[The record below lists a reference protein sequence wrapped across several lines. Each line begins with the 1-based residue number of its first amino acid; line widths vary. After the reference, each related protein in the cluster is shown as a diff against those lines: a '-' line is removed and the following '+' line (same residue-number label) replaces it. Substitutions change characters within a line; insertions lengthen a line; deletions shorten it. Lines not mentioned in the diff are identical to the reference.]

1 MRRKYKSLVAIV
13 GLVLV
18 ADQATKFFAVDK
30 LTAAFAHANLRTP
43 LARLSG
49 FYTLKNL
56 DNEPPEPGGVDLR
69 TAPVVIV
76 AGYWHHKYVENPGAA
91 WGLLSRVSDSWRVP
105 FFHVVSVLAI
115 FIIVAFY
122 RRLEADQG
130 LMAFALSLVL
140 GGALGNYADRL
151 ARGYVIDFIDWH
163 WRNRPDMHWPTFN
176 VADSAICVGVFFM
189 LVETIFT
196 HRPPAAEPVPGGG
209 AAAPTPPNPDSLAPP
224 TPPSGGA
231 PKT

>member
-1 MRRKYKSLVAIV
+1 MRRKYTSLVAIL

-18 ADQATKFFAVDK
+18 ADQATKYLAVANLTTALEHAK
-30 LTAAFAHANLRTP
+30 LTTP
-43 LARLSG
+43 LARLGG

-56 DNEPPEPGGVDLR
+56 DNDPPEPAGMDLR

-91 WGLLSRVSDSWRVP
+91 WGLLSRVSDTWRVP
-105 FFHVVSVLAI
+105 FFHVISVLAI
-115 FIIVAFY
+115 LIIVAFY
-122 RRLEADQG
+122 RRLEADQR

-140 GGALGNYADRL
+140 GGALGNYVDRL

-163 WRNRPDMHWPTFN
+163 WHNRPDMHWPTFN
-176 VADSAICVGVFFM
+176 LADSAICVGVFFM

-196 HRPPAAEPVPGGG
+196 PRPPAPA
-209 AAAPTPPNPDSLAPP
+209 NPDSLIVSSDAPAGGS
-224 TPPSGGA
+224 PPA
-231 PKT
+231 